1 MPAIALLGC
10 PGWGERGFGG
20 DDRSFGAFFR
30 HRARQNLRKHV
41 FDRLSPSETFLFGDV
56 FAFVP
61 GGACRGVVVCGSL
74 VSIGRRRRRQNCF
87 LVVGILLGRV
97 RFGNFNWQRLRTY
110 PEFLQAL
117 VDLFVFV
124 IIDLLY
130 QRRTCRHF
138 LVHGSADF
146 HQRFG
151 LPVVLLLPRAFLFGR
166 RGPGRKTDVGALY
179 LHCLRALGTG

>member
-1 MPAIALLGC
+1 M
-10 PGWGERGFGG
+10 GWW
-20 DDRSFGAFFR
+20 
-30 HRARQNLRKHV
+30 
-41 FDRLSPSETFLFGDV
+41 
-56 FAFVP
+56 
-61 GGACRGVVVCGSL
+61 C
-74 VSIGRRRRRQNCF
+74 
-87 LVVGILLGRV
+87 
-97 RFGNFNWQRLRTY
+97 WRLRTY

-151 LPVVLLLPRAFLFGR
+151 LPVVLLLPRAFHFGR

-179 LHCLRALGTG
+179 LHCLRAVDQSVFVDLVDVVNFVNLAGITDLDNFDKLVDLVTFFISFTSSTSSTSWTSSTSSTPSTALTSSSSKSSKLLNSLTLVFDLVDKVDQFDRVDQVDRVN